1 MRNVL
6 LFQIAK
12 KSIRKEICLV
22 PIALQSA
29 NMTLYTSILEVE
41 IAKKWMQ
48 CMMHPLL
55 YCLGTYL
62 FAICRHGRLRV
73 NMGGKIIT

>member
-1 MRNVL
+1 VRNVL

-48 CMMHPLL
+48 CIMHDAPFTLLLGDLPL
-55 YCLGTYL
+55 C
-62 FAICRHGRLRV
+62 
-73 NMGGKIIT
+73 NM